1 MRNKRAKN
9 KLKRIFGK
17 ECFIQKLRLRERY
30 DVKKYTGESRKEI
43 YERIKR
49 TKKLTYHHILGVSEG
64 GKTTLENGALL
75 NEDNHMWLHS
85 QPPYIQY
92 RINELFQEY
101 KEKIIAQKKIKLRRI
116 NHSRYG

>member
-1 MRNKRAKN
+1 MKNKSAKN

-17 ECFIQKLRLRERY
+17 ECFIQKLKLREKY

-43 YERIKR
+43 YERMKR
-49 TKKLTYHHILGVSEG
+49 MKKLTYHHILGVSEG

-92 RINELFQEY
+92 RINKLLQEY
-101 KEKIIAQKKIKLRRI
+101 KEKIIAQKNIKLRRI
-116 NHSRYG
+116 NSSRYG